1 MGKAIV
7 EFEYIFH
14 SSSATSSP
22 PMHFAFAVVAASIG
36 LAAAQTPAWI
46 WNCGSGQG
54 SIQSCN
60 NACWAI
66 NCGSRF
72 SRGSIYHPDRPNTN
86 LHRIE
91 SGVKPNP
98 NPCNDGWPRYK
109 GWRRAGDRT
118 GGGLPAKTADEFPL
132 AALRE
137 GGARAKLR
145 CVNGPDNSSGGSKLS
160 AFFRRQNWGAS
171 GDATNNRRFTIIIT
185 NYGQA
190 QYCGSRKS
198 VVCTNDGAQFTYA
211 SGSGASRTFNS
222 GKRDLDERQ
231 DGDEAPVNYFVEDTL
246 EEDDDSLRAELD
258 ALLPQR
264 KFLLSNGQEGMLL
277 GRDNGTMDF
286 DPAEVVGYTDDDDIV
301 TIVKELNDW

>member
-1 MGKAIV
+1 MIRYRKAIV

-145 CVNGPDNSSGGSKLS
+145 CVNGPDNSS
-160 AFFRRQNWGAS
+160 Q
-171 GDATNNRRFTIIIT
+171 
-185 NYGQA
+185 
-190 QYCGSRKS
+190 
-198 VVCTNDGAQFTYA
+198 
-211 SGSGASRTFNS
+211 
-222 GKRDLDERQ
+222 
-231 DGDEAPVNYFVEDTL
+231 
-246 EEDDDSLRAELD
+246 
-258 ALLPQR
+258 
-264 KFLLSNGQEGMLL
+264 
-277 GRDNGTMDF
+277 
-286 DPAEVVGYTDDDDIV
+286 
-301 TIVKELNDW
+301 

>member
-160 AFFRRQNWGAS
+160 AFS
-171 GDATNNRRFTIIIT
+171 
-185 NYGQA
+185 
-190 QYCGSRKS
+190 
-198 VVCTNDGAQFTYA
+198 
-211 SGSGASRTFNS
+211 
-222 GKRDLDERQ
+222 
-231 DGDEAPVNYFVEDTL
+231 ED
-246 EEDDDSLRAELD
+246 RIG
-258 ALLPQR
+258 ALLAT
-264 KFLLSNGQEGMLL
+264 LLTTEDLRLSLQTTDKLNTAGPGRALFVQMTAHNLLMLL
-277 GRDNGTMDF
+277 EAGHHE
-286 DPAEVVGYTDDDDIV
+286 PSIVG
-301 TIVKELNDW
+301 KEI